1 MSQAIIHSPDRL
13 GASLTALP
21 QIFGERL
28 FAIPDYQRGFAWG
41 ERQALDLVE
50 DLEQLMVTRDLAFH
64 FTGTLVVS
72 WNAQVKR
79 LDIVD
84 GQQRLTSLVIL
95 LSEVGKRLEDS
106 SMKDR
111 LRQTYLIRG
120 DFGNELPVLSVGF
133 AFRDYFE
140 RLILRDEPVD
150 GEIFKTHKNLRT
162 VRDTFASF
170 LDKRLGEQGSIA
182 QRQEWLSRW
191 LDILET
197 RLGFLV
203 YQPDSNAEVGV
214 MFEVINN
221 RGKHLSELEKIKNY
235 LIYVCVKLNAERI
248 REDINKR
255 WVHILRYLHEAGK
268 TSLQEEASF
277 LKAVAITFFRLN
289 KRQASDIYRHLRSRA
304 LKLNEINTGTAESK
318 QALQIVE
325 GFIEFMEHAARWY
338 RNLYS
343 RAGYSGTDS
352 KLKERL
358 GRLRAQDNHANMLPL
373 FLALTVTKEMEQADD
388 LADMLHLLEVFN
400 FRTYIV
406 PHGYYST
413 WLQGPLYG
421 LAHRYYWWFKDA
433 HRHTDA
439 GASEDLQ
446 MRHHRDQYLIES
458 LINESLVSGKITD
471 QQIDQRLFEKP
482 KEEIF
487 DFGGWKGIKYFLICY
502 EAFRR
507 QSKTTHVDSI
517 LQKRSAGKTGDYL
530 SLEHIWATRHIVDK
544 KDKDARSYQ
553 KRRLGNFMLLEMDM
567 NIRGSNQPIE
577 DKIPAYEHGPEG
589 KNIPGS
595 ELAQVKEVIR
605 LYKAHS
611 KPSDSQTGYFELHN
625 WLAEKR
631 ENELREF
638 WRREWTFEPWLSQL
652 NMTGKPSDLN
662 RVDDG
667 LQDPDLLAGSG

>member
-1 MSQAIIHSPDRL
+1 MNQANDHVPGKL
-13 GASLTALP
+13 GTSLTALP
-21 QIFGERL
+21 QIFSDRL
-28 FAIPDYQRGFAWG
+28 FSIPDYQRGFAWG
-41 ERQALDLVE
+41 ERQARDLID

-72 WNAQVKR
+72 KNEEGKR

-84 GQQRLTSLVIL
+84 GQQRLTSLVVL
-95 LSEVGKRLEDS
+95 LSEVRKRSQDPTV
-106 SMKDR
+106 KNR

-120 DFGNELPVLSVGF
+120 DFGSELPVLAVGS

-140 RLILRDEPVD
+140 RLILRNEPVD
-150 GEIFKTHKNLRT
+150 GEIFKTHQNLRT

-170 LDKRLGEQGSIA
+170 LDKRLGEHGAIA
-182 QRQEWLSRW
+182 QRQEWLKNW
-191 LDILET
+191 LEILET

-235 LIYVCVKLNAERI
+235 LIYVCVKLNAKRI
-248 REDINKR
+248 REDINRR

-289 KRQASDIYRHLRSRA
+289 KRQASDIYGHLRFRA
-304 LKLNEINTGTAESK
+304 LKLNEIDTGTAESEET
-318 QALQIVE
+318 LQTVE
-325 GFIEFMEHAARWY
+325 RFIEFMENAARWY
-338 RNLYS
+338 RNLFS
-343 RAGYSGTDS
+343 RTGYSGSDL

-373 FLALTVTKEMEQADD
+373 FLALTVTKEKEQADD
-388 LADMLHLLEVFN
+388 LAEMLHLLEVFN

-413 WLQGPLYG
+413 WLQGPLYS
-421 LAHRYYWWFKDA
+421 LAHRYYWWLKDA
-433 HRHTDA
+433 HNDA
-439 GASEDLQ
+439 EDGASDDLQ
-446 MRHHRDQYLIES
+446 LLNRRDHNLIES
-458 LINESLVSGKITD
+458 LINESMVSGKITD

-507 QSKTTHVDSI
+507 QSKTTLVDSI

-530 SLEHIWATRHIVDK
+530 SLEHIWATRHIVDES
-544 KDKDARSYQ
+544 DKDARSYQ

-577 DKIPAYEHGPEG
+577 DKIPAYEHGPDG

-605 LYKAHS
+605 LYKVQIQKHDGEA
-611 KPSDSQTGYFELHN
+611 GYFDLHN
-625 WLAEKR
+625 SLAEVR
-631 ENELREF
+631 ENEFREF
-638 WRREWTFEPWLSQL
+638 WRREWSFEPWLSQL
-652 NMTGKPSDLN
+652 NVTVTDEPSEL
-662 RVDDG
+662 
-667 LQDPDLLAGSG
+667 S

>member
-1 MSQAIIHSPDRL
+1 MNQAVSHPSERL

-21 QIFGERL
+21 QIFSDRL
-28 FAIPDYQRGFAWG
+28 FGIPDYQRGFAWG
-41 ERQALDLVE
+41 ERQAWDLVE
-50 DLEQLMVTRDLAFH
+50 DLEQLMVTPDLSFH

-72 WNAQVKR
+72 WNTKTKR

-95 LSEVGKRLEDS
+95 LSEIRKRLQDS
-106 SMKDR
+106 TVRDR
-111 LRQTYLIRG
+111 LKRTYLIRG
-120 DFGNELPVLSVGF
+120 EFGSELPVLAVGS

-140 RLILRDEPVD
+140 RLILRDEPID
-150 GEIFKTHKNLRT
+150 GEIFKTHQNLRL
-162 VRDTFASF
+162 VRDTFGVF
-170 LDKRLGEQGSIA
+170 LDKRLAEQGDSQLA
-182 QRQEWLSRW
+182 QAWLTDW
-191 LDILET
+191 LTILES

-235 LIYVCVKLNAERI
+235 LIYVSVKLNAERI

-289 KRQASDIYRHLRSRA
+289 KRQASDIYGHLRFKA
-304 LKLNEINTGTAESK
+304 LKLSEINTGSEQREYT
-318 QALQIVE
+318 LQTVE
-325 GFIEFMEHAARWY
+325 CFIEFMEQAAKWY

-343 RAGYSGTDS
+343 RTGYSDKNL

-358 GRLRAQDNHANMLPL
+358 GRLRAQDNHANILPL
-373 FLALTVTKEMEQADD
+373 FLAFTVTKEREQEED
-388 LADMLHLLEVFN
+388 LAEMLHLLEVFN

-413 WLQGPLYG
+413 WLQGPLYS
-421 LAHRYYWWFKDA
+421 LAHSYYWWFKDNCQHNTEA
-433 HRHTDA
+433 GITDVGKQRHCR
-439 GASEDLQ
+439 DLT
-446 MRHHRDQYLIES
+446 LIQS

-482 KEEIF
+482 KEEVF
-487 DFGGWKGIKYFLICY
+487 DFGGWRGIKYFLSCY
-502 EAFRR
+502 EAFHR
-507 QSKTTHVDSI
+507 QSKTTHIDSI

-530 SLEHIWATRHIVDK
+530 SLEHIWATRHIVDEN
-544 KDKDARSYQ
+544 DKDARSYQ

-567 NIRGSNQPIE
+567 NIRGSNQPIDE
-577 DKIPAYEHGPEG
+577 KIPVYEHGPSG

-605 LYKAHS
+605 LYKAYPKLS
-611 KPSDSQTGYFELHN
+611 ENNIGYFDLHKS
-625 WLAEKR
+625 LAD
-631 ENELREF
+631 LREQKFKKF
-638 WRREWTFEPWLSQL
+638 WRKEWSFEPWLERIQASI
-652 NMTGKPSDLN
+652 
-662 RVDDG
+662 DDG
-667 LQDPDLLAGSG
+667 RSRE

>member
-1 MSQAIIHSPDRL
+1 MNQAITHAPDQL

-21 QIFGERL
+21 QIFNGRL

-41 ERQALDLVE
+41 ERQAWDLVE

-72 WNAQVKR
+72 WNLEVTR

-95 LSEVGKRLEDS
+95 LSEVSKRLDDS
-106 SMKDR
+106 ATKDR
-111 LRQTYLIRG
+111 LRQTYLMRG
-120 DFGNELPVLSVGF
+120 DFGSERPVLAVGS

-140 RLILRDEPVD
+140 RLILRNEPVD
-150 GEIFKTHKNLRT
+150 GEVFKTHENLSA
-162 VRDTFASF
+162 VRKTFASF
-170 LDKRLGEQGSIA
+170 LDKRMEEQGASVEA
-182 QRQEWLSRW
+182 QAWLCDW
-191 LDILET
+191 LEVLET

-203 YQPDSNAEVGV
+203 YQPDSSAEVGV

-235 LIYVCVKLNAERI
+235 LIYVCVKLNNAERI
-248 REDINKR
+248 REDINRR

-277 LKAVAITFFRLN
+277 LKAVAVTFFRLN
-289 KRQASDIYRHLRSRA
+289 KRQASDIYGHLRFRA
-304 LKLNEINTGTAESK
+304 LKLNEIDIGTAESK
-318 QALQIVE
+318 ETLQTVE
-325 GFIEFMEHAARWY
+325 CFIEFMENAARWY
-338 RNLYS
+338 RNLFS
-343 RAGYSGTDS
+343 RTAYSGSDQ
-352 KLKERL
+352 KLQERL

-373 FLALTVTKEMEQADD
+373 FLALTVTKEKEQADD

-413 WLQGPLYG
+413 WLQGPLYQ
-421 LAHRYYWWFKDA
+421 LAHRYYWWPKGA
-433 HRHTDA
+433 H
-439 GASEDLQ
+439 GATGGETSDDLQ
-446 MRHHRDQYLIES
+446 LLKCRDQNLIES
-458 LINESLVSGKITD
+458 LINESLVSGQITD
-471 QQIDQRLFEKP
+471 QQIDQKLFEKP

-530 SLEHIWATRHIVDK
+530 SLEHIWATRHIVDES
-544 KDKDARSYQ
+544 DKDARSYQ

-595 ELAQVKEVIR
+595 ELAQVREVIR
-605 LYKAHS
+605 LYKKHS
-611 KPSDSQTGYFELHN
+611 KPGDGETGYFELHN
-625 WLAEKR
+625 WLSEQR
-631 ENELREF
+631 ENEFREF
-638 WRREWTFEPWLSQL
+638 WRQEWSFEPWLSQL
-652 NMTGKPSDLN
+652 DMTEESSDLN
-662 RVDDG
+662 
-667 LQDPDLLAGSG
+667 